1 MLQEMATGLAML
13 VTMILFTTKLSI
25 WFASGMEWLFYHNT
39 AYTVFMRHPLD
50 GISAKGAGHILERSL
65 ETLPST

>member
-13 VTMILFTTKLSI
+13 VTMIPFTIRWSI
-25 WFASGMEWLFYHNT
+25 WSACGMERMFYHNT

-50 GISAKGAGHILERSL
+50 GISAKGAGHIIEI
-65 ETLPST
+65 P